1 MGERKSEDVDMTFCM
16 HESIF
21 IAKKWWYD
29 DDESQLE
36 SWRTRK
42 VLNHVVDDEGDD
54 DGWADGDDNG
64 DVSKYKL

>member
-1 MGERKSEDVDMTFCM
+1 MKAFSLQ
-16 HESIF
+16 
-21 IAKKWWYD
+21 KKWWYD

-42 VLNHVVDDEGDD
+42 VLNHDVDDEGDD